1 MSNNRR
7 VAGMGSIKK
16 MSSISKGPTSKIT
29 EKSEYLELYILGK
42 EKSRLEQECLAVDR
56 RKLDIQRR
64 IDEISKQSAILEKS
78 SKNKENEK
86 NKLISESGE
95 KVWKKMKMSY

>member
-1 MSNNRR
+1 MSKKNIT
-7 VAGMGSIKK
+7 GMSGIKK
-16 MSSISKGPTSKIT
+16 MSSISKGPGSKRT

-42 EKSRLEQECLAVDR
+42 EKSRLEQECLVLDG

-64 IDEISKQSAILEKS
+64 IAEINMQSEHLMEQSKT
-78 SKNKENEK
+78 KENEK
-86 NKLISESGE
+86 KQIISESGE